1 VLRQVRFI
9 YVLKAQFLAATKE
22 PWSFALAIV
31 MSPKLG
37 DLLDRS
43 FEYIVALA
51 PCYQVEQQ
59 DAAFLLMQNLIRAF
73 GYDSRRFEDHSGSVA
88 YRQARRRSNLSE
100 YSQSMYT
107 PQTK

>member
-1 VLRQVRFI
+1 
-9 YVLKAQFLAATKE
+9 
-22 PWSFALAIV
+22 

-73 GYDSRRFEDHSGSVA
+73 GYDSRRIEDHSGSVA

-100 YSQSMYT
+100 YTQSMYT